1 MSNFKS
7 MSEAVNDAQ
16 KQVKQRHDRN
26 ILAVKMSFEQ
36 KENAIIPRDTST
48 MAKNTHT
55 EIVRKSGSVGV
66 RSISDTPYAQEVYYI
81 TATTGPLRWK
91 EVVANQNKELFKKI
105 ISKK

>member
-1 MSNFKS
+1 MSFKS

-16 KQVKQRHDRN
+16 KKVKQRHDRN
-26 ILAVKMSFEQ
+26 ILAVKLSFEQ

-55 EIVRKSGSVGV
+55 EVLRTSGSVGIS
-66 RSISDTPYAQEVYYI
+66 SISDTPYAKKVYYVS
-81 TATTGPLRWK
+81 ATTGPLRWK